1 MAKKSNGEGSISK
14 YRNGLWRG
22 SITTGRN
29 PEGKLIRKQFY
40 GKTKREVLDKM
51 NDYRDKSFRGLIVKD
66 EKITL
71 EEWYNIWLFQFK
83 ANELKASTIERYNV
97 FYRNYIKGKIIGQVK
112 LKDLTAPIIQNYY
125 NSLIKNGKTPYTVKM
140 LHKALKSSLSYAKRI
155 NYIGINCCDNV
166 IPPKVINRDDD
177 RFKVFTLE
185 EQKKFMN
192 VIKDHKYRLMFI
204 LALGTGVRI
213 GELVALKWSDINF
226 DEGILKVNKSISR
239 SYIEIEGERKFLLEE
254 TTPKTRSSIREVGIP
269 SNILSELINH
279 KKGQD
284 EYKNKYKEIYID
296 NNYVFADALG
306 RYILPDT
313 LSKAYLKVLK
323 DNNIP
328 HTRFH
333 SLRHTYATRLFE
345 KGVPLKTVQ
354 KLLGHSSIKITAD
367 IYTHVIGNEKISA
380 VEKLNDLF
388 KV

>member
-22 SITTGRN
+22 SITIGRN
-29 PEGKLIRKQFY
+29 PEGELIRKQFY

-51 NDYRDKSFRGLIVKD
+51 NDYRDKSSRGLIAKD

-97 FYRNYIKGKIIGQVK
+97 FYRNYIKGCNIGQVK

-166 IPPKVINRDDD
+166 IPPKVINKDDD
-177 RFKVFTLE
+177 KFKVFTLE
-185 EQKKFMN
+185 EQKKFMD
-192 VIKDHKYRLMFI
+192 VIKGHKYRLMFI

-213 GELVALKWSDINF
+213 GELVALKWDNINF
-226 DEGILKVNKSISR
+226 DEGTLKVNKSISR
-239 SYIEIEGERKFLLEE
+239 SYIEVEGKRKFLLEE
-254 TTPKTRSSIREVGIP
+254 TTPKTRSSIREIGIP
-269 SNILSELINH
+269 SNILKELINH
-279 KKGQD
+279 KKEQD
-284 EYKNKYKEIYID
+284 EYKKNYKEVYID
-296 NNYVFADALG
+296 NNYVFTDALG
-306 RYILPDT
+306 GYILPDT
-313 LSKAYLKVLK
+313 LSKAYLKILK
-323 DNNIP
+323 DNYIP